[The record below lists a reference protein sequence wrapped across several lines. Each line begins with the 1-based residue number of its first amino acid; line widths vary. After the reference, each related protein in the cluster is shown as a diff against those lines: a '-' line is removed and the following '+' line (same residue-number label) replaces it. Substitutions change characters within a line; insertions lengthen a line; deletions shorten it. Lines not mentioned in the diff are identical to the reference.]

1 MKILSSF
8 LLSLLVL
15 MLGVSAL
22 QAQDGKDSD
31 DEEGIMPELGIY
43 IPQGEG
49 FVNLR
54 IVNGHFELYFLD
66 AEKKVV
72 ETVYSTAYLKYQNVA
87 KKDRD
92 ERVTL
97 NRTSGGGYQYLS
109 SGRFIKRPHRFWITI
124 VFKDSKDPEKRI
136 PFGRHRLSQ

>member
-1 MKILSSF
+1 
-8 LLSLLVL
+8 
-15 MLGVSAL
+15 
-22 QAQDGKDSD
+22 
-31 DEEGIMPELGIY
+31 MPELGAY

-72 ETVYSTAYLKYQNVA
+72 EPVYTTAYLKYENIA

-92 ERVTL
+92 ERITL
-97 NRTSGGGYQYLS
+97 NLTSAGDYQYLT
-109 SGRFIKRPHRFWITI
+109 SGRFVKKPYRFWINI
-124 VFKDSKDPEKRI
+124 LFKDSNDPDKRI

>member
-1 MKILSSF
+1 MKILSNY

-15 MLGVSAL
+15 ILGISAL
-22 QAQDGKDSD
+22 QAQDGKESD

-72 ETVYSTAYLKYQNVA
+72 ETVYPAAYLKYESVA
-87 KKDRD
+87 KKDRV
-92 ERVTL
+92 ERVIL
-97 NRTSGGGYQYLS
+97 NLTSGGGYQYLS
-109 SGRFIKRPHRFWITI
+109 SGRVIKRPHRFWITI
-124 VFKDSKDPEKRI
+124 LFKDSKDPDKRI
-136 PFGRHRLSQ
+136 QFGRHRLSQ